1 MKNEKIIDLKQQ
13 LIGLFEKE
21 EVLAFF
27 DFELAVD
34 PGVTV
39 QGLCKISEPKAGASK
54 SNYLSLL
61 FIIDASDD
69 AIEAKVDSYMKGIL
83 WHKFKD
89 RMSGIDIIVP
99 MPHVSHG
106 MRHYLKE
113 VALYLGRQT
122 QITPSF
128 VSGNLYPAIVKTLG
142 CRSGEPVFWN
152 DLPREKK
159 QFELTEALQG
169 TDRSLIEMIIDY
181 FKGK

>member
-1 MKNEKIIDLKQQ
+1 MKSEKIIDLKQQ

-27 DFELAVD
+27 DFELAVA
-34 PGVTV
+34 PGASV
-39 QGLCKISEPKAGASK
+39 QGLCKISEPKAGTSK

-61 FIIDASDD
+61 FIIDAIDD

-83 WHKFKD
+83 WHEFKND
-89 RMSGIDIIVP
+89 ISGIDMIVP
-99 MPHVSHG
+99 MPNVSYG

-113 VALYLGRQT
+113 VELYLGRQT

-128 VSGNLYPAIVKTLG
+128 VSCDLYPAIVKTLG
-142 CRSGEPVFWN
+142 CRGGEPVFWD
-152 DLPREKK
+152 DLPREKQ
-159 QFELTEALQG
+159 QFERTEAHQG
-169 TDRSLIEMIIDY
+169 TDRSLIDMIIDY

>member
-1 MKNEKIIDLKQQ
+1 MKSEKIIDLKQQ

-34 PGVTV
+34 PGASV
-39 QGLCKISEPKAGASK
+39 QGLCKISEPKAGTSK

-61 FIIDASDD
+61 FIIDAIDD
-69 AIEAKVDSYMKGIL
+69 AIEAKVDLYMKGIL
-83 WHKFKD
+83 WHEFKD
-89 RMSGIDIIVP
+89 RMSGIDMVVP
-99 MPHVSHG
+99 MPHVSYG
-106 MRHYLKE
+106 TRHYLKE
-113 VALYLGRQT
+113 VELYLGRKT

-128 VSGNLYPAIVKTLG
+128 VSGDLYPAIVKTLG
-142 CRSGEPVFWN
+142 CRGGEPVFWN

-159 QFELTEALQG
+159 QFELTELPQG
-169 TDRSLIEMIIDY
+169 TDRSLIETIIDY